1 MLEICIDSVAS
12 ARAAAAGGA
21 GRVELCTGL
30 PEGGLTPSA
39 GLLRAVRAV
48 FPGKLMVLIRPRG
61 GDFLYSDEETDLMQQ
76 DIETARSLG
85 ADGIVIGCLN
95 PDGTVDKTRCR
106 SLLEAATPLDVTFHR
121 AFDMTRDL
129 AEALDDILSMRIR
142 RILTSGGCPTAHEG
156 AGVIRRLVAQAGDHL
171 TLMPGGGITPENIGE
186 ILRATGAYE
195 IHLGARRTVESA
207 MTFRNPSCFMGPFS
221 RDAEYARR
229 ETHADDVRR
238 CQEQLAAWLR
248 ESGK

>member
-85 ADGIVIGCLN
+85 ADGIAIGCLN

-142 RILTSGGCPTAHEG
+142 RILTRAAAPRRMKAPASSGSWLPRPA
-156 AGVIRRLVAQAGDHL
+156 
-171 TLMPGGGITPENIGE
+171 IG
-186 ILRATGAYE
+186 
-195 IHLGARRTVESA
+195 S
-207 MTFRNPSCFMGPFS
+207 PSCPAAASLRTTSAKSSGPP
-221 RDAEYARR
+221 ARMKSTSAR
-229 ETHADDVRR
+229 VAPWK
-238 CQEQLAAWLR
+238 AP
-248 ESGK
+248 